1 MNGVGGL
8 REQKK
13 ARMRQQL
20 AQAAQALFRSQ
31 GFEQTTIDEIAA
43 SAEVSRRTFFRYFKS
58 KESVVFPDF
67 ERRLDDFHAKLSEG
81 EDASVFQTLSRA
93 LQMIAEDYVANRE
106 EMMRQYEIVR
116 SSSSLTAYEI
126 EIDRRWEEAI
136 ADFLRD
142 RMQARTAAE
151 RRMAEVL
158 SGATFGAARAM
169 LRNWF
174 EGAAQEDLT
183 AMSAQAISLLE
194 TGFGSLD

>member
-1 MNGVGGL
+1 
-8 REQKK
+8 
-13 ARMRQQL
+13 MRQQL